1 MEQDA
6 DAAFL
11 LWESIPDDYRS
22 PRKFKLGKNKEGE
35 RFTTMLAFEGA
46 RQRMM
51 EMDDEP
57 DTTVANELAS
67 KGRAVKAHNRAVAQ
81 NNQITFRELSG
92 DTEPN
97 PFTADKGV
105 SA

>member
-11 LWESIPDDYRS
+11 LWESVPDDYRS

-35 RFTTMLAFEGA
+35 RFSTMLAFDGA
-46 RQRMM
+46 RQRMVEM
-51 EMDDEP
+51 EDEP
-57 DTTVANELAS
+57 DNSVANDLAAR
-67 KGRAVKAHNRAVAQ
+67 GQAVKAANRATAQ
-81 NNQITFRELSG
+81 ANQVTFRELVG
-92 DTEPN
+92 AAEEN
-97 PFTADKGV
+97 PFETQEV